1 MEHIKKY
8 LWWYVGALSL
18 LLIGIVLYFNSKKE
32 SKQQFLGG
40 ALSLDSN
47 SNDSF
52 LDSFPLKKGS
62 RGSNVEKLQTY
73 LRQKQV
79 KRDESVRYIVPPTYL
94 EIDGIFGDK
103 TEAALLEF
111 TNRKSVSEEYFKK
124 LNL

>member
-1 MEHIKKY
+1 MEHLKKY

-32 SKQQFLGG
+32 PKQQFLQGFG
-40 ALSLDSN
+40 DEVEN
-47 SNDSF
+47 
-52 LDSFPLKKGS
+52 DSFPLKKGS
-62 RGSNVEKLQTY
+62 SGSNVEKLQTY
-73 LRQKQV
+73 LRQKQEE
-79 KRDESVRYIVPPTYL
+79 RDESVRYSVPPTYL